1 MMAPLQ
7 KQENLYQ
14 SLDVKSM
21 MAPLQNMD
29 FEKQFKEKFVPKA
42 DTKDSAT
49 QKADEMGMSQA
60 FNEALIEK
68 QKLSM
73 SGKDT
78 KATLDDVVG
87 SLNNLN
93 TKIERLLDAQLDLG
107 TRQIKATKSNNS
119 NIYSR
124 A

>member
-1 MMAPLQ
+1 
-7 KQENLYQ
+7 
-14 SLDVKSM
+14 
-21 MAPLQNMD
+21 
-29 FEKQFKEKFVPKA
+29 
-42 DTKDSAT
+42 
-49 QKADEMGMSQA
+49 
-60 FNEALIEK
+60 
-68 QKLSM
+68 M

>member
-1 MMAPLQ
+1 
-7 KQENLYQ
+7 
-14 SLDVKSM
+14 M

-29 FEKQFKEKFVPKA
+29 FEKQFKEKFVPKT
-42 DTKDSAT
+42 DTKDSAA